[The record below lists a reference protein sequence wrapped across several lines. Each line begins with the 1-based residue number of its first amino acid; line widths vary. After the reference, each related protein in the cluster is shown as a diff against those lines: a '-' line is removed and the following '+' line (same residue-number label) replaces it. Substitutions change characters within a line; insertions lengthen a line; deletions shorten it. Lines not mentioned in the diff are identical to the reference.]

1 MRRPHRSTRSAR
13 GGGGPSLSEP
23 GCASSHPRAR
33 SRIFHVSRTPQRH
46 PYHRPASGGAVSD
59 EMLAKL
65 GKLSTQAIVDGLW
78 VMVRK
83 AGARRRGGRGTDT
96 AFLARGPHLN
106 AL

>member
-1 MRRPHRSTRSAR
+1 MAMRSILGARAMAMLRPAGAR
-13 GGGGPSLSEP
+13 AFAQG
-23 GCASSHPRAR
+23 
-33 SRIFHVSRTPQRH
+33 
-46 PYHRPASGGAVSD
+46 PASGGAVSD